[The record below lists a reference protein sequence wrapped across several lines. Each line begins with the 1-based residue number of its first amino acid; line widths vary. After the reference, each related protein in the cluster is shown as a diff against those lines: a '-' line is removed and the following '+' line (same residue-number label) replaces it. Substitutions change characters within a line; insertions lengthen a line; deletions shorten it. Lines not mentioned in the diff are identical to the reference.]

1 MKDEGWKM
9 KNGELKLFLLFSKTA
24 MFSSL
29 SNLIKV
35 NKYLY
40 LRSLI
45 TQIRDKK

>member
-9 KNGELKLFLLFSKTA
+9 KNGELKLLLLFSKTA

-35 NKYLY
+35 KKPIFAEFNNPNKG
-40 LRSLI
+40 
-45 TQIRDKK
+45 